1 MLSSDLTNKY
11 QKTKNNII
19 LKNSVVIDQI
29 TDFDLVKN
37 SSILY
42 KVALEKNALY
52 QLRIVLF
59 RVKHATIEIE
69 VDAKGDGAS
78 LEIVFLYALSMDQKI
93 TIITKQKHSALK
105 TESRFYA
112 RGIVKDRACVNH
124 QGLILIEE
132 LAEKTESFLE
142 HKALVLSTKA
152 QVVLVPSIE
161 VLNHDVKCSHGAAVG
176 QFQQEHVWYLK
187 SRGFDEKQVYQI
199 LIRSFFS
206 EFIEKFDQP
215 EKLLESLCQKIV

>member
-1 MLSSDLTNKY
+1 MISFDQSNKY
-11 QKTKNNII
+11 SEIKNFII
-19 LKNSVVIDQI
+19 LKNSVVIHQV
-29 TDFDLVKN
+29 TDLDFIDS

-42 KVALEKNALY
+42 NVSLEESAHYRLY
-52 QLRIVLF
+52 IAFFHVEN
-59 RVKHATIEIE
+59 VTIEIE
-69 VDAKGDGAS
+69 IDAQGSGS
-78 LEIVFLYALSMDQKI
+78 SFEIVFLYALSADQKI

-105 TESRFYA
+105 TESKFYA
-112 RGIVKDRACVNH
+112 RGIVKDRAFVNH

-152 QVVLVPSIE
+152 QVILVPSIE
-161 VLNHDVKCSHGAAVG
+161 VLNHDVQCSHGAAVG

-199 LIRSFFS
+199 LIKSFFS